1 MGVQG
6 GGAVHSERWS
16 NQRRLLV
23 WHLRSAGPDGAPE
36 FEIFLFFD
44 LFKKCI
50 YGCAGSSLL
59 LVDFLSLQRAWATL

>member
-6 GGAVHSERWS
+6 GGAVHRERWS
-16 NQRRLLV
+16 NQRHLPV
-23 WHLRSAGPDGAPE
+23 WHPRSAGPDGAPE

-50 YGCAGSSLL
+50 CG
-59 LVDFLSLQRAWATL
+59 